1 MLYGL
6 LLGNI
11 SQIMA
16 CQETEDIANEDASVT
31 ALEYHILLGHIH
43 KSFMSFIE
51 ELVSASYWSDYL
63 MAGLVIMV
71 VLV

>member
-1 MLYGL
+1 
-6 LLGNI
+6 
-11 SQIMA
+11 MA
-16 CQETEDIANEDASVT
+16 CQETGDIANEHASVK
-31 ALEYHILLGHIH
+31 ALKYHILLDQIH
-43 KSFMSFIE
+43 KSFMFFIE